1 MTVLPV
7 VVLIESLFMKKVD
20 DYIPKDIWKDAKKF
34 VFQIEDN
41 ISIYKQFRNF
51 PTSKQSEEADKF
63 IAWWEL
69 GRFREF
75 PHSVMLLY
83 ESLGDIYKTIG
94 KDDVMNGYEQLQFTL
109 VQLYKILKD
118 NGMIND

>member
-1 MTVLPV
+1 MTKRK
-7 VVLIESLFMKKVD
+7 IKMDD
-20 DYIPKDIWKDAKKF
+20 DYIPKDIWKNAKNF
-34 VFQIEDN
+34 VFLIEDN
-41 ISIYKQFRNF
+41 ITIYKQFRSF
-51 PTSKQSEEADKF
+51 PTSKQNEEADKF

-69 GRFREF
+69 GRFRDY
-75 PHSVMLLY
+75 PHSLILLD
-83 ESLGDIYKTIG
+83 ENLSNIYKTIG

>member
-1 MTVLPV
+1 MTTKEP
-7 VVLIESLFMKKVD
+7 E
-20 DYIPKDIWKDAKKF
+20 DYIPEDIWDEAKEF
-34 VFQIEDN
+34 VFTTEDS
-41 ISIYKQFRNF
+41 ISIYKMFRNL
-51 PTSKQSEEADKF
+51 PNYKQNDEAEKF

-69 GRFREF
+69 GKFRDY
-75 PHSVMLLY
+75 PHSLILLD
-83 ESLGDIYKTIG
+83 ENLSNIYKTIG